1 MILEVEDSGRL
12 EVIAV
17 TSAESDREVD
27 GRRFIGGYR
36 LNSSGFENIW
46 FDKAIWDVT
55 LMPKENGISRYRLV
69 RKVS

>member
-1 MILEVEDSGRL
+1 MILEVDDQGRL

-36 LNSSGFENIW
+36 FNSSGFESIW
-46 FDKAIWDVT
+46 FDKAVWDVT
-55 LMPKENGISRYRLV
+55 LMPKENGISKYRLD
-69 RKVS
+69 RKAS

>member
-1 MILEVEDSGRL
+1 MILEVDDQGRL

-36 LNSSGFENIW
+36 LNTSGFESVW
-46 FDKAIWDVT
+46 FDKAVWDVT
-55 LMPKENGISRYRLV
+55 PMPKESGISKYRLV
-69 RKVS
+69 RKTS